1 MTVTVTVTVCPCQ
14 ADRRRRRRR
23 RRCPPPG
30 RRTVAVA
37 FAVAGLLPQGPRHTC
52 LRGSRCSRQPHRCR
66 WPRRTCLRRS
76 CCTQKSHRTQH
87 TAPPDRP
94 RSPWRQLI
102 PRTDPRDTGCTDRRK
117 SARLPTKSH
126 RVASACGEW
135 LLCRD
140 TRGGTTDWVASA
152 ALQWLGTRRQGTP
165 GSRIHLPHYD
175 TGQLGRRRSQRSLWT
190 PHTLAC
196 Q

>member
-23 RRCPPPG
+23 RPPPG

-117 SARLPTKSH
+117 SACLPTESH
-126 RVASACGEW
+126 PGGVSMRRMAVVQGHTRRHYRPGGVSCIAMARDAET
-135 LLCRD
+135 RD
-140 TRGGTTDWVASA
+140 TRIENSPA
-152 ALQWLGTRRQGTP
+152 AL
-165 GSRIHLPHYD
+165 
-175 TGQLGRRRSQRSLWT
+175 
-190 PHTLAC
+190 
-196 Q
+196 